1 MKRYFAALATRL
13 GTIPEAAHAG
23 FAQDRGHRNIRS
35 QAETHMAQAPLIRR
49 DTGAWRLQ
57 VWVSFILSVTLCGSG
72 LAWLPGQ
79 DLDRAFMV
87 MGYVF
92 CLSTA
97 FALAKFIR
105 DNQDR
110 TVDTP
115 MWRLVVWAG
124 FALAMSLTGWGL
136 WRMEVQPVWKAY
148 LLVCWLYLISNVF
161 TLAKMLRD
169 AHEADLAEAR
179 MQGRREAAMQADATA
194 Q

>member
-1 MKRYFAALATRL
+1 MKRYFSALATRL
-13 GTIPEAAHAG
+13 GTIPEAAPG
-23 FAQDRGHRNIRS
+23 RIAQDRGHRNIHS
-35 QAETHMAQAPLIRR
+35 QDDTMSHYPTVRR
-49 DTGAWRLQ
+49 DTSAWRLQ
-57 VWVSFILSVTLCGSG
+57 VWISFGLSVMLCGSG

-79 DLDRAFMV
+79 DLDRPFMV

-110 TVDTP
+110 QVDTP

-124 FALAMSLTGWGL
+124 FALAMGLTGWGL
-136 WRMEVQPVWKAY
+136 WRMEIQPVWKAY
-148 LLVCWLYLISNVF
+148 LGVCWLYLISNVF

-169 AHEADLAEAR
+169 AHEADLMEAR
-179 MQGRREAAMQADATA
+179 LQGRREAAQATET